1 MNYLSYLKIFGV
13 GILGGTL
20 PFATYFVIN
29 YSQMKL
35 SDQVIDGNR
44 MNTLPVSFTGGID
57 PNIDFTAASENT
69 INSVVH
75 VTTKVVQTTFQRD
88 IFQEFFYGPGAGGRE
103 FKQYGSGAGSGVIVS
118 SEGFIVTNNH
128 VIENASEI
136 EVILNDNSK
145 YTAKIVGADPATDI
159 AVLKIEGSGFKP
171 IPLGNSDD
179 LKIGEWV
186 LAVGNPFNLTS
197 TVTAGIVS
205 AKARNINLLS
215 ERSGKEVVPIES
227 FIQTDAAVN
236 PGNSGGALVN
246 TRGELVGINTAIASQ
261 TGSYSG
267 YSFAVPVNLVQK
279 VMRDLID
286 YGIVQRGYLGVQIA
300 DITQEVK
307 ETNKLPNLKGVF
319 VAKVI
324 EDGSADKAGLKDGDV
339 ILKIGNKEVN
349 SVASLQEEI
358 GKRRPGDKVSITI
371 RQKDGDEL
379 IKELILRNKEG
390 ETSLVSK
397 EEIKKNAALGATFI
411 ELNDKEKK
419 ELNVSYGVKIKTLA
433 AGKLKSLGLTEG
445 TIITKINNE
454 PVESVEQLTTKL
466 NGINRGI
473 LLEIMSE
480 SGKKDYVGFGL

>member
-20 PFATYFVIN
+20 PLATYVVMN
-29 YSQMKL
+29 SSQMKL
-35 SDQVIDGNR
+35 SDEVIDGNR
-44 MNTLPVSFTGGID
+44 YHALPTSFSGLEPGVD
-57 PNIDFTAASENT
+57 LTAASENT

-88 IFQEFFYGPGAGGRE
+88 PFQEFFYGPGAGGRE

-118 SEGFIVTNNH
+118 SEGYIVTNNH
-128 VIENASEI
+128 VIDNASEI

-145 YTAKIVGADPATDI
+145 YSAKVVGADPATDI
-159 AVLKIEGSGFKP
+159 AVLKIEGSGFQP

-215 ERSGKEVVPIES
+215 ERSGKDIVPIES

-286 YGIVQRGYLGVQIA
+286 YGIVQRGYLGVQIS
-300 DITQEVK
+300 DISQEVK
-307 ETNKLPNLKGVF
+307 EKNKLPNLKGVF
-319 VAKVI
+319 VAKVV
-324 EDGSADKAGLKDGDV
+324 EDGSADKAGMKDGDV

-371 RQKDGDEL
+371 RKKDGDEV
-379 IKELILRNKEG
+379 IKELVLRNKEG

-397 EEIKKNAALGATFI
+397 EEIKKNVALGATFS
-411 ELNDKEKK
+411 ELSDKEKK

-445 TIITKINNE
+445 TIITKVNNE
-454 PVESVEQLTTKL
+454 PIETVEQLTSKL
-466 NGINRGI
+466 NGVSRGI